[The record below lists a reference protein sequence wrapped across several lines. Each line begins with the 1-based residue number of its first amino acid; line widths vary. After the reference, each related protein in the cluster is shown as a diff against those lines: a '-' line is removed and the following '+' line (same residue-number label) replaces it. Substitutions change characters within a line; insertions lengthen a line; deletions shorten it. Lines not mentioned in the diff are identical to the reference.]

1 MSPVRLS
8 SSTAVGYCRKFN
20 VKQQLSYQK
29 EQDMPK
35 DDAVA
40 KLEAELDR
48 VLTTLLI
55 AANGSRTTLRI
66 DDPARGWQVD
76 FICAEG
82 LKPGIKSLR
91 GDGSIDQRAAATVKW
106 MAKNRRNLVQPD
118 LTNHPDP
125 APPPALMSAYAAKAQ
140 MLAPLF
146 NKPGELQGWISV
158 HYVDGTHHFSDGEIA
173 ALDRASAEVKR
184 LTGI

>member
-1 MSPVRLS
+1 MKNEV
-8 SSTAVGYCRKFN
+8 
-20 VKQQLSYQK
+20 
-29 EQDMPK
+29 
-35 DDAVA
+35 VA

-48 VLTTLLI
+48 VLTTLV
-55 AANGSRTTLRI
+55 AEAHGSRTTLRI
-66 DDPARGWQVD
+66 DDAARGWNVD

-82 LKPGIKSLR
+82 LTRGVKSLR

-106 MAKNRRNLVQPD
+106 MEKHRKNLVQPD
-118 LTNHPDP
+118 IINNPDP

-146 NKPGELQGWISV
+146 NKTGYLQGWISV
-158 HYVDGTHHFSDGEIA
+158 HYVDGTHTFTDAEIA
-173 ALDRASAEVKR
+173 ALDHASAEVKR

>member
-1 MSPVRLS
+1 M
-8 SSTAVGYCRKFN
+8 
-20 VKQQLSYQK
+20 
-29 EQDMPK
+29 K
-35 DDAVA
+35 DETVA
-40 KLEAELDR
+40 KLEVELDR
-48 VLTTLLI
+48 VLTTLVA

-66 DDPARGWQVD
+66 DDQARGWDVN

-91 GDGSIDQRAAATVKW
+91 GDGSINQRAAATVKW
-106 MAKNRRNLVQPD
+106 MEIHQKNLIQPD
-118 LTNHPDP
+118 IINNPDP

-146 NKPGELQGWISV
+146 NKTGELQGWISV
-158 HYVDGTHHFSDGEIA
+158 HYVDATHDFTADEIA
-173 ALDRASAEVKR
+173 ALERASAEIKR